1 MPETVYL
8 PKVNFDASPVLWDF
22 VTDRSYFAGVMGP
35 LGSGKSV
42 ACCVKLMKLAMEQEP
57 DKNGWRRTRWAII
70 RNTYPELISTTIK
83 TWLMYFPEAS
93 CGPMR
98 YSHPITHH
106 IKIAP
111 VKKGNKVI
119 SPGLDCEVLFL
130 ALDKPDDVKH
140 LKSLDLTGAWI
151 NEACELSFGIIDML
165 TGRVGRYPEAE
176 AGWATWRGIICDT
189 NATDDQ
195 NWWYEYSEGGDK
207 PIERIKLHDGTWI
220 DIAWTFFKQPPA
232 LLEVAET
239 EKGYA
244 VTEPGFEQVD
254 VDPEMVLAG
263 GGRTWFVNPKSENLK
278 YLRPGYYH
286 QQVQKK
292 RFEWIQ
298 RYLQAKYIYFIDG
311 KAWIPEYSDAVMAMR
326 VPWDREM
333 PLIGGIDCGGGTL
346 NPAAVVG
353 QKGRMG
359 DWRTLFELSLFDIG
373 IDRFSDV
380 LALGLAER
388 FPGNQGIKF
397 FIDPAGRGRDELYET
412 SVLDHFITKG
422 FDVEL
427 AATNDINIRREALAI
442 PMGRMIVVGGKPR
455 PGFLVH
461 SDCKMLRAGLAGKW
475 FLKRVQGRDERFHEK
490 PVKNEWSHVCDAAE
504 YMVLGGGEG
513 RHLSKDPRHPSNK
526 WIDKGP
532 VQVDTNFNPFGD
544 TGWKIAA

>member
-1 MPETVYL
+1 MSQTPYHPDV
-8 PKVNFDASPVLWDF
+8 KFDASPILHQY
-22 VTDRSYFAGVMGP
+22 VTDRSYFSGIMGP

-42 ACCVKLMKLAMEQEP
+42 ACCTKLMALAMEQLP
-57 DKNGWRRTRWAII
+57 DSEGWRRTRWAVI

-83 TWLMYFPEAS
+83 TWLWLFPEAS

-106 IKIAP
+106 IRISPTMKGSRVIA
-111 VKKGNKVI
+111 
-119 SPGLDCEVLFL
+119 PGLDCEVLFL

-140 LKSLDLTGAWI
+140 LKSLDLTGAWV
-151 NEACELSFGIIDML
+151 NEGSELPFGVIDML
-165 TGRVGRYPEAE
+165 TGRVGRFPDKK
-176 AGWATWRGIICDT
+176 AGWATWRGIFSDT

-195 NWWYEYSEGGDK
+195 NWWHKYSEGGESPLD
-207 PIERIKLHDGTWI
+207 RVKLHDGSWV
-220 DIAWTFFKQPPA
+220 DVAWTFFKQPPA

-244 VTEPGFEQVD
+244 IAEGGFEQVE

-263 GGRTWFVNPKSENLK
+263 GGRVWYVNPKSENLK

-311 KAWIPEYSDAVMAMR
+311 KAWMPEYSDAAMSQR
-326 VPWDREM
+326 IPWDKEM

-353 QKGRMG
+353 QKGRLG
-359 DWRTLFELSLFDIG
+359 DWRILFELSMFDIG
-373 IDRFSDV
+373 IDRFADLLKQDLS
-380 LALGLAER
+380 ER
-388 FPGNQGIKF
+388 FPGNRGVKF
-397 FIDPAGRGRDELYET
+397 YIDPAGKGRDELYET
-412 SVLDHFITKG
+412 SVEQHFTDKG

-427 AATNDINIRREALAI
+427 ASTNDINIRREALAI
-442 PMGRMIVVGGKPR
+442 PMGRMIVVGGRPR

-475 FLKRVQGRDERFHEK
+475 FLKRIQGRDDRYHER
-490 PVKNEWSHVCDAAE
+490 PVKNEWSHVCDAAQ
-504 YMVLGGGEG
+504 YMILGGGEG
-513 RHLSKDPRHPSNK
+513 RLLVKDKSHPSNL
-526 WIDKGP
+526 WASQGTI
-532 VQVDTNFNPFGD
+532 QGD
-544 TGWKIAA
+544 IEFDVYGEV